1 MDCTPEFQEAV
12 LGAARAAGLPPD
24 QLTRLRQ
31 RQILRSLAAKTAFTK
46 AAIEVAHN
54 VDALRQYL
62 REHQRDYA
70 QLGKL
75 GEAERDR
82 VEEEVGAYVRSCS
95 ANIDKLQQ
103 MLAAAPPG
111 GSPARQPPNAD
122 MVAHRQGQVLILSER
137 LRSAAALF
145 DRLRSLRY
153 QQLQAAEAARLRRLP
168 QHGAAGAAGG
178 PTTGEV
184 HARLQQAASKVAEW
198 QQQQQ
203 QGGEPGGSGGGGQ
216 QQQQIQLENQALQ
229 LELMGMHNQASSPL
243 LRLWLP
249 PVQHAE
255 RSVREI
261 ATLNQMFSTAI
272 MQQGE
277 QIEKLYSE
285 AVQATRHIDR
295 ANVQLGK
302 AIRTNRAARKYMIA
316 FFLIA
321 SLGLIFLDWFNS

>member
-1 MDCTPEFQEAV
+1 M
-12 LGAARAAGLPPD
+12 
-24 QLTRLRQ
+24 
-31 RQILRSLAAKTAFTK
+31 
-46 AAIEVAHN
+46 
-54 VDALRQYL
+54 DALRQYL

-249 PVQHAE
+249 PVGLGAAPCWGHLPGSMHGPCCSCSLPSASASPPLPSCPPAWPAPCHPLLLPRPACRCSM
-255 RSVREI
+255 RSAACAR
-261 ATLNQMFSTAI
+261 LPHSTRC
-272 MQQGE
+272 
-277 QIEKLYSE
+277 S
-285 AVQATRHIDR
+285 
-295 ANVQLGK
+295 
-302 AIRTNRAARKYMIA
+302 ARP
-316 FFLIA
+316 
-321 SLGLIFLDWFNS
+321 SCSRGSR